1 MEKTITVD
9 PSTIIIKEV
18 PEIPIQTKNVL
29 YRAFRVITLE
39 DLLKIDYEILRKARN
54 MGEKSLEILKRY
66 AHSQGYTLKGEKT
79 TIEEIIAE
87 KKRQGI
93 RLLEEI
99 LEKPSLYLILYRN
112 GIYTLEDLKA
122 YGPKVYELTGYGPLR
137 QKELKEIL
145 ASIGIILDQPEEP
158 KHPNK
163 IEILIERQKT
173 ENESIKE
180 RLTHKKALLQEYQEL
195 INERDNLLKEEQE
208 LDEQLATTLRVLKGE
223 HHAKELSIR

>member
-18 PEIPIQTKNVL
+18 IELPIQIKNVL
-29 YRAFRVITLE
+29 YRTFRVITLE
-39 DLLKIDYEILRKARN
+39 DLLKIDYTTLRKARN
-54 MGEKSLEILKRY
+54 MGEKYLEILKRY
-66 AHSQGYTLKGEKT
+66 VHSQGYTLNGEKD
-79 TIEEIIAE
+79 TIEEISAE
-87 KKRQGI
+87 KKRQGL
-93 RLLEEI
+93 RLLEDI

-122 YGPKVYELTGYGPLR
+122 YGSKVYELTGYGPLR

-145 ASIGIILDQPEEP
+145 ASIGIVLDQPEEP
-158 KHPNK
+158 KQPNK

-180 RLTHKKALLQEYQEL
+180 RLTHKKALLETYQEL
-195 INERDNLLKEEQE
+195 INERDRLLKEEQE
-208 LDEQLATTLRVLKGE
+208 LDEQLASTLRVLKGE